1 MDARGWLVATLGLT
15 AVLWMPYVLD
25 RFVKLGIARTLGNP
39 KPSDMG
45 EQSAWA
51 ARAKHAHVNA
61 VENLVVFAPLALLAV
76 HVGIGAAP
84 MVIGACAT
92 YFFARLGH
100 YILYVAGIPVV
111 RTVAFLAGF
120 GAQVAV
126 LIALLQ
132 AAG

>member
-1 MDARGWLVATLGLT
+1 
-15 AVLWMPYVLD
+15 
-25 RFVKLGIARTLGNP
+25 VKLGIARPLGNP
-39 KPSDMG
+39 KPSDID

-76 HVGIGAAP
+76 HAGIGAAP
-84 MVIGACAT
+84 RVTGACAT

-100 YILYVAGIPVV
+100 YILYVTGMPVV

-120 GAQVAV
+120 GAQVVV
-126 LIALLQ
+126 LIALLR
-132 AAG
+132 ACG